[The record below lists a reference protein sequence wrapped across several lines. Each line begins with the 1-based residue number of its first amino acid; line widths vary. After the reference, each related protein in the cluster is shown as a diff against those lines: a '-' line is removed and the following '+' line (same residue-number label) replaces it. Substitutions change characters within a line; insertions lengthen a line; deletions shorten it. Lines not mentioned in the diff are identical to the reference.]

1 MNHGQTSVIIIAIGQ
16 AVSPRGRRPVSAGNA
31 EKREEADD
39 GECARKEQEL
49 QGCMLRSS
57 CRTANRKA

>member
-1 MNHGQTSVIIIAIGQ
+1 
-16 AVSPRGRRPVSAGNA
+16 VSPRGRRPVSAGNA